1 MKKNRMMIVDAHN
14 QFLRSYI
21 VDPSLSLSGS
31 PIGGSKG
38 FLKIL
43 NKLCRI
49 ISPDLV
55 VVIWD
60 GQGGS
65 QKRKSQNKNYKAGRK
80 PLRLNRTDVFLTEK
94 EIDNNK
100 LWQQLRVIEYINQT
114 PIVQFM
120 EDNVEADDVISYVKN
135 LDEFESW
142 QKVIVSSDKDFFQL
156 LDKETILYR
165 PTQGEMLNENRILD
179 RYEIH
184 PNNFAL
190 ARAIAGDPSDNLRGI
205 KGAGLSTVSKRFP
218 FLKNEKCYLV
228 KDLLEYALENENSNL
243 KIYERMVENSDLVK
257 QNYSIM
263 QLTSPALSIQSK
275 QRVSAVLK
283 NYKPQYNKTA
293 FLGLLLKDGLGEIQL
308 MSLEQ
313 SFKKVVANFK
323 TLF

>member
-49 ISPDLV
+49 ISPDVV

-80 PLRLNRTDVFLTEK
+80 PLRLNRTDVFLTEE
-94 EIDNNK
+94 EISNNK
-100 LWQQLRVIEYINQT
+100 LWQQLRAIEYINQT
-114 PIVQFM
+114 PIIQFM

-135 LDEFESW
+135 FDKFESW

-179 RYEIH
+179 QYKIH

-190 ARAIAGDPSDNLRGI
+190 ARAIAGDPSDNLKGI
-205 KGAGLSTVSKRFP
+205 KGVGLSTVSKRFP
-218 FLKNEKCYLV
+218 FLKNEKCYFV
-228 KDLLEYALENENSNL
+228 KDLLEYALENEDNNL
-243 KIYERMVENSDLVK
+243 KIYERVVEDSDLIK

-275 QRVSAVLK
+275 QRVSSVLK

-293 FLGLLLKDGLGEIQL
+293 FLSLMLKDGLGEIQL

-313 SFKKVVANFK
+313 SFKKAVANFK